1 VFIFRLDLAVRE
13 YPVECN
19 CEHCDDEEV
28 ISMGKE
34 TTIHTW
40 QTMYKKDGK
49 GDDDQTICARNRAFN
64 NRTFPSVCH
73 MLCYNRC
80 TRYRLVTVKENDLKK
95 YTVVAYRP
103 SKYHEYNRY

>member
-1 VFIFRLDLAVRE
+1 MYAVSISRLDLAIGE
-13 YPVECN
+13 YPVGCN

-28 ISMGKE
+28 IGRDEE
-34 TTIHTW
+34 TTTHTW
-40 QTMYKKDGK
+40 RTVYKKDDK

-64 NRTFPSVCH
+64 DRTFPSVCH

-95 YTVVAYRP
+95 YFVVAYRP
-103 SKYHEYNRY
+103 SKYYK